1 MTQKYC
7 AICGRMIFGTP
18 RRLLVAEVDC
28 DDNIQQIP
36 GLTSLASCRWMCPD
50 CYSRITMGIL
60 TEMIDKP
67 KTDPAPKPEGPV
79 KRKRTKKDRRET
91 MAEKP
96 HPIPDKATHK
106 PLMGTVVALYRAGW
120 SRERIADDI
129 GVPTREVTE
138 MCAQAHADGLI

>member
-7 AICGRMIFGTP
+7 AICGKMIFGTP

-36 GLTSLASCRWMCPD
+36 GLTNLASCRWMCPD

-60 TEMIDKP
+60 KDMIDKP
-67 KTDPAPKPEGPV
+67 KTDPAPKPGEPV
-79 KRKRTKKDRRET
+79 KRKRLKKDRRET
-91 MAEKP
+91 IAENP
-96 HPIPDKATHK
+96 HPIPEKATHK

-138 MCAQAHADGLI
+138 MCAQAHAAGLI

>member
-1 MTQKYC
+1 MAKYC
-7 AICGRMIFGTP
+7 TICGRMIFGTP
-18 RRLLVAEVDC
+18 RRLLVAEVDT

-67 KTDPAPKPEGPV
+67 KTDPAPKPEEPV
-79 KRKRTKKDRRET
+79 KRKRAKKDRRET

-129 GVPTREVTE
+129 GVATREVTE
-138 MCAQAHADGLI
+138 MCAQAHAAGLI

>member
-1 MTQKYC
+1 
-7 AICGRMIFGTP
+7 MIFGTP
-18 RRLLVAEVDC
+18 RRLLVAEVDT

-36 GLTSLASCRWMCPD
+36 GLTSLASCRWMCQD

-60 TEMIDKP
+60 NDMIDKQ
-67 KTDPAPKPEGPV
+67 KTDPRPKPEEPV
-79 KRKRTKKDRRET
+79 KRKRAKKDRRET

-96 HPIPDKATHK
+96 HPIHDKATHK

-129 GVPTREVTE
+129 GVATREVTE

>member
-7 AICGRMIFGTP
+7 TICGRMIFGTP

-60 TEMIDKP
+60 KGMIDKP
-67 KTDPAPKPEGPV
+67 KTDPAPKPEEPV
-79 KRKRTKKDRRET
+79 KRKRLKKDRRET

-129 GVPTREVTE
+129 GVTIREVTE

>member
-1 MTQKYC
+1 MAKYC
-7 AICGRMIFGTP
+7 TICGRMIFGTP
-18 RRLLVAEVDC
+18 RRLLVAEVDT

-67 KTDPAPKPEGPV
+67 KTDPAPKPGGPV
-79 KRKRTKKDRRET
+79 KRKRLKKDRRET
-91 MAEKP
+91 IAENP
-96 HPIPDKATHK
+96 HPIPEKATHK